1 MKCDLNIQNLKMLRL
16 RRSTIPPVL
25 PKGRLIVEEA
35 RQPKM
40 KKVNQYLLTSKLGTG
55 SSSKV
60 YLSIDEDNGKYY
72 AAKAVHVLER
82 RHNGQG
88 ASSLERE
95 IRIMRQMN
103 HPNIVKLYDVLY
115 ASRYDIAYL
124 FMEWA
129 DCGTLQ
135 DAINKP
141 HRFDEI
147 SLASIFKQII
157 YGLSY
162 LHSKG
167 IVHKDIKPSNIL
179 LFSYGAAK
187 LSDFGIGHSFQS
199 AEAVVGSPAY
209 QAPELFDGSKDDD
222 NISNF
227 EEEDVEEIDPTKGDI
242 WSLGIS
248 LFEAAYGYLPFIGE
262 NMYEIVHQIYTT
274 ELSIPQNNEYSP
286 LLADLITKLL
296 TVDQAKRPTLDEVL
310 NHDFFKQA
318 VDAPNFQLQ
327 KHQPP
332 AVLPDVKIV
341 KVEATICHE
350 NFSFISEMRS
360 FSCPGNFEEVRP
372 SIPFAKVPSL
382 CSSDQF

>member
-1 MKCDLNIQNLKMLRL
+1 MIRV

-40 KKVNQYLLTSKLGTG
+40 KKVNQYLLRSKLGTG

-60 YLSIDEDNGKYY
+60 YLAVDEDSGLYY
-72 AAKAVHVLER
+72 AAKALHVLER
-82 RHNGQG
+82 RHNVQG

-95 IRIMRQMN
+95 IRIMRQLN
-103 HPNIVKLYDVLY
+103 HLNIVKLHDVLY

-124 FMEWA
+124 FIEWA

-135 DAINKP
+135 DAINNR

-147 SLASIFKQII
+147 SIASIFKQII
-157 YGLSY
+157 NGLAY

-209 QAPELFDGSKDDD
+209 QAPELFDGSNDDD
-222 NISNF
+222 EEVSNGSS
-227 EEEDVEEIDPTKGDI
+227 EEEVEEIDPTKGDI

-248 LFEAAYGYLPFIGE
+248 LFEAVFGFLPYTGE
-262 NMYEIVHQIYTT
+262 NMYEIIHEIYTT
-274 ELSIPQNNEYSP
+274 ELNIPKDHSYSP
-286 LLADLITKLL
+286 LLIDLIQKMLTINQSSRPSLKELL
-296 TVDQAKRPTLDEVL
+296 E
-310 NHDFFKQA
+310 HDFFKKA
-318 VDAPNFQLQ
+318 VNAPKFNISP
-327 KHQPP
+327 HSPP
-332 AVLPDVKIV
+332 PILPDVKIV
-341 KVEATICHE
+341 KVEATVCRE
-350 NFSFISEMRS
+350 NFSFTSEMRS
-360 FSCPGNFEEVRP
+360 FSCPGNFEEVKA
-372 SIPFAKVPSL
+372 SISMNAESSI
-382 CSSDQF
+382 CSSDQL